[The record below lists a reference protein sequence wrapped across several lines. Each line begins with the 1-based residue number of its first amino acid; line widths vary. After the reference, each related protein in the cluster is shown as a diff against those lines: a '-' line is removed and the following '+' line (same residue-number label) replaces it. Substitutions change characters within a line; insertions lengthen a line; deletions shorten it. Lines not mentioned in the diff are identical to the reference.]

1 MLEIAGME
9 IHGDVEELVDLLYLE
24 NDGINAWQCLAARS
38 SVLQCVAAVC
48 CSVGQ

>member
-1 MLEIAGME
+1 VLEIAGTE

-24 NDGINAWQCLAARS
+24 NDGINVWQCFAARC